1 MPLYHA
7 MCKICNPCV
16 DCVNSDGSKGKSHRL
31 EIEDLLVQR
40 ASLVSIMEK
49 FPCLHLNSTNLATHQ
64 KNHMAHLHDFV
75 SKLTDAVAEELVK
88 PETLPNEVIT
98 SSAGSIAMV
107 EHEINVVGELTK
119 DLQKID
125 AELECEDPNLKVRL
139 WQLKL
144 SYLTEYQKLTGQ
156 SSTIRKMSMDQFMV
170 DLGKKSG

>member
-1 MPLYHA
+1 
-7 MCKICNPCV
+7 
-16 DCVNSDGSKGKSHRL
+16 
-31 EIEDLLVQR
+31 
-40 ASLVSIMEK
+40 
-49 FPCLHLNSTNLATHQ
+49 
-64 KNHMAHLHDFV
+64 MAHLHDFV